1 MSRKVNGIKR
11 TLEEMLSVI
20 RARGGRVPQKD
31 DVDRFV
37 DFYPLAKGEIET
49 IEEDGETVI
58 YYTAKFSLEFGNWQ
72 RGQRVD
78 FDPIEDTVEEEESK
92 AKGPS
97 VLIESDRSDGDLW
110 KDSNRRMNN
119 I

>member
-1 MSRKVNGIKR
+1 MNRKVNGVKR
-11 TLEEMLSVI
+11 TLEEMLSVV

-31 DVDRFV
+31 DVDRFIE
-37 DFYPLAKGEIET
+37 FYPLAKGEIEQV
-49 IEEDGETVI
+49 EEDGVTVE

-78 FDPIEDTVEEEESK
+78 FDPIEIDEEDPVEK
-92 AKGPS
+92 TPS
-97 VLIESDRSDGDLW
+97 PMVKSGRSDADLW
-110 KDSNRRMNN
+110 RDGNRRINR